1 MKTFRHLLLIL
12 AVFGSSL
19 LFAQNDNVGIGTA
32 KPDQSSILDL
42 NSSKK
47 GLLIPR
53 MTLSDRNNISMPAK
67 GLLIYQTDQNAGF
80 QYFDGL
86 EWKPLNRDEEKSL
99 ASSAAMSGTLN
110 YIPKFT
116 GASTIDNSGIFE
128 DGAGNV
134 GIGTS
139 TIPAFAKLQVQGNL
153 ITNGSIFMNGTSAAL
168 TMNALS
174 AGSQGRFDF
183 NDGGV
188 PKFQIYHTF
197 GQNGLGI
204 WDIVGAKD
212 LLLFD
217 AGVANFNNSIK
228 VNTNTGFLAIGNFSP
243 GTPLPTPA
251 GYRLIVQDGILTEK
265 VKVALKSS
273 VADWADYVF
282 EPEYKTNM
290 MTLDEVEQFTL
301 KNKHLPNVPSA
312 DNMVSE
318 GLDIAKTSKMFM
330 EKIEELTLYLIELN
344 KEVKALKVENQ
355 LLRNK

>member
-1 MKTFRHLLLIL
+1 MKNLDLKIGFL
-12 AVFGSSL
+12 AVSICISSFS
-19 LFAQNDNVGIGTA
+19 FAQSQNVGIGTI
-32 KPDQSSILDL
+32 KPDESAILDL
-42 NSSKK
+42 NSAKQ

-53 MTLSDRNNISMPAK
+53 MTMESKSLIKNPAK
-67 GLLIYQTDQNAGF
+67 GLMVFQTDNNSGF
-80 QYFDGL
+80 YYFNGDV
-86 EWKPLNRDEEKSL
+86 WQPLGSEKSI
-99 ASSAAMSGTLN
+99 AGAAATAGTIN

-116 GASTIDNSGIFE
+116 GASTIDNSSIFE

-134 GIGTS
+134 GIGTT
-139 TIPAFAKLQVQGNL
+139 TIPGFAKLQVQGNL
-153 ITNGSIFMNGTSAAL
+153 VTNGNIFMNSTNAAL
-168 TMNALS
+168 VMNALS

-183 NDGGV
+183 QDGGV
-188 PKFQIYHTF
+188 TKYQIYHTF
-197 GQNGLGI
+197 GQAGFGI
-204 WDIVGAKD
+204 YDTGAAKD

-217 AGVANFNNSIK
+217 SGIANFNNSVK